1 MPRRPRRADKERREF
16 VETATQERTSRTFE
30 QATIANGEAAALSL
44 GITQRVIGP
53 LTELALATAKEHTR
67 LAAELQVAALEA
79 LHESQAT
86 ALRQLAQWPDVAA
99 DPLHLWHR
107 GLAESFDSA
116 QRALTFMA
124 ASTRLVAQAGERL
137 QTATLDTGR
146 RVRET
151 LDSSSAA
158 RDTTRR

>member
-1 MPRRPRRADKERREF
+1 M
-16 VETATQERTSRTFE
+16 ETATQERTSRTFE

-116 QRALTFMA
+116 QRAPD
-124 ASTRLVAQAGERL
+124 GESIVFIDIDGELIDRI
-137 QTATLDTGR
+137 TDDDV
-146 RVRET
+146 VRGGQP
-151 LDSSSAA
+151 S
-158 RDTTRR
+158 RG